1 MSVLMR
7 GALQIALMLVLP
19 ILFVGVVNRTKAIW
33 AGRRGP
39 PLVQSAYDLV
49 RLFRKRPVYSE
60 VTSELFWLGPL
71 TLLATTLVSG
81 FVVPILGAR
90 APLALPFDF
99 VGLAYLWG
107 LGRFFLILAALDTG
121 SSFEGMGAA
130 REATFAAFVE
140 PVFFLTVGS
149 LGLATGAR
157 SFDAILHVSVARPEG
172 LVVLGGALVALLIV
186 LATESSR
193 MPVDDPTTHLELTM
207 IHEVMILDH
216 AGPDLA
222 AVQLATSMKMTLCA
236 AVIASLVNPFRA
248 SAALG
253 AAFNVTG
260 ILLIAVVVG
269 CVESLIPRIR
279 LRAVPELLLV
289 GIAAALVAL
298 LAAAWSLGAPP

>member
-1 MSVLMR
+1 MSLLLH

-19 ILFVGVVNRTKAIW
+19 VLFVGVVNRTKAIW

-39 PLVQSAYDLV
+39 SLVQSAHDLV
-49 RLFRKRPVYSE
+49 RLVRKRPVYSE

-71 TLLATTLVSG
+71 ALLATTLVSG

-90 APLALPFDF
+90 APIALPFDF

-107 LGRFFLILAALDTG
+107 LGRFMLVLAALDTG